1 MPKLKQGTIFPGEE
15 EDARINAGIAADPDT
30 YELSDEDFKKLRPVG
45 RPKSENP
52 KEAISIRFSPE
63 VVSYFR
69 STGEG
74 WQTRIDKILK
84 EYVESHQCGF

>member
-1 MPKLKQGTIFPGEE
+1 MPKLRKGTIIPGDE

-30 YELSDEDFKKLRPVG
+30 YELSDEDFKRLKPVG

-52 KEAISIRFSPE
+52 KEAVSIRFSPE

-69 STGEG
+69 STGNG
-74 WQTRIDKILK
+74 WQTRIDNILK
-84 EYVESHQCGF
+84 DYVESHH